1 MQDLLAGTRILDL
14 TNALAGSSATKI
26 LADLG
31 ADVIKIE
38 NPVAGDYTRTLM
50 PYIFQAHNRN
60 KRSFAVNLKESRG
73 SALVRKLAATSDV
86 FVQSMRP
93 GAAERYGLSR
103 GELAAVNPRLIYA
116 SFAAFGAAGPRAHRR
131 GVDGTVQAESGL
143 GAMQNR
149 VLGNTSLVDAAA
161 GLALSQAIL
170 LALMQRDR
178 TGRAEPIDVSLLDT
192 AVYLQA
198 APLAEFSVTGTFIDQ
213 TAYDARYPAVGIYQA
228 CDGPFYMAPYWEQ
241 NWVDLCD
248 LLDARHLLTDPRF
261 ADSAARG
268 THNGQ
273 LRALLSERFVKRPKA
288 EWIRKLDQLGI
299 LAGDVRGYAE
309 VLADPQLSVNQSF
322 ERHVLATGETATFPR
337 PPFRFAGQP
346 LASAHAAP
354 ALGADTDD
362 LLREIGIN
370 HTERDR
376 LRTAGVIGAR
386 PTLV

>member
-60 KRSFAVNLKESRG
+60 KRSFAVNLTESRG

-103 GELAAVNPRLIYA
+103 GELGAVNPRLIYA

-198 APLAEFSVTGTFIDQ
+198 APLAEFSVTGTFVDQ

-241 NWVDLCD
+241 NWADLCD
-248 LLDARHLLTDPRF
+248 LLDAHHLLTDPRF

-322 ERHVLATGETATFPR
+322 ERHVLATGGTATFPR

-362 LLREIGIN
+362 LLREIGID
-370 HTERDR
+370 HAERDR
-376 LRTAGVIGAR
+376 LRTAGVVGAR
-386 PTLV
+386 PVLV

>member
-1 MQDLLAGTRILDL
+1 MEDLLVGTRVLDL
-14 TNALAGSSATKI
+14 TNALAGSSATMI

-60 KRSFAVNLKESRG
+60 KRSFAVNLKEPRG
-73 SALVRKLAATSDV
+73 SALVRKLAAVSDV

-103 GELAAVNPRLIYA
+103 DELAAVNPSLIYA
-116 SFAAFGAAGPRAHRR
+116 SFAAFGASGPRAHRR
-131 GVDGTVQAESGL
+131 GVDGVVQAESGL
-143 GAMQNR
+143 GALQNR
-149 VLGNTSLVDAAA
+149 VLGNTSFVDAAA

-170 LALMQRDR
+170 LALLKRDR
-178 TGRAEPIDVSLLDT
+178 TGCAEPIDVSLLDT

-213 TAYDARYPAVGIYQA
+213 TAYDARQPSVGIYQA
-228 CDGPFYMAPYWEQ
+228 CDGPFYIAPYWEQ
-241 NWVDLCD
+241 NWVDLCG

-268 THNGQ
+268 AHNGE
-273 LRALLSERFVKRPKA
+273 LRAVLSERFAKRPKA
-288 EWIRKLDQLGI
+288 EWISELDQLGI
-299 LAGDVRGYAE
+299 LAGDVRSYDE
-309 VLADPQLSVNQSF
+309 VLADPQLSANQSF
-322 ERHVLATGETATFPR
+322 ERHALATGQTATFPR

-354 ALGADTDD
+354 VLGADTDD
-362 LLREIGIN
+362 LLREIGVDQA
-370 HTERDR
+370 ERDR
-376 LRTAGVIGAR
+376 LRTAGVVGAQ
-386 PTLV
+386 PALV

>member
-1 MQDLLAGTRILDL
+1 MYDLLAGTRILDL

-103 GELAAVNPRLIYA
+103 GELGAVNPRLIYA

-198 APLAEFSVTGTFIDQ
+198 APLAEFSVTGTFVDQ

-241 NWVDLCD
+241 NWADLCD
-248 LLDARHLLTDPRF
+248 LLDAHHLLTDPRF

-273 LRALLSERFVKRPKA
+273 LRALLGERFVKRPKA
-288 EWIRKLDQLGI
+288 EWIRKLDQFGI

-322 ERHVLATGETATFPR
+322 ERHVLATGGTATFPR

-362 LLREIGIN
+362 LLREIGID
-370 HTERDR
+370 HAERDR
-376 LRTAGVIGAR
+376 LRTAGVVGAR
-386 PTLV
+386 PVLV